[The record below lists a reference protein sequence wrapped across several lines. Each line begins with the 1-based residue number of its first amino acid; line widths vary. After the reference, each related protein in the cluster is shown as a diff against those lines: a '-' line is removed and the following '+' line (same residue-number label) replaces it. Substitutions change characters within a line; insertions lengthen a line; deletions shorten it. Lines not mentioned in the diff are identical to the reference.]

1 MQYTIMK
8 QLFVAFIFPFLLSG
22 TDSKSQD
29 LSAKEIVE
37 KAYYNERSEA
47 YTLDMTIEVIRPKWS
62 RALTT
67 RTWAKGFNYGMMVIT
82 APAKDEGVSFM
93 RLGSEGWNFLP
104 SIDRIVKISPSQMAQ
119 SWMGSDYTN
128 EDLLKEASILHDYTH
143 QLVDEE
149 NVDGVICYK
158 IEATPKPGAAVIWG
172 KKIVWIGK
180 EDLLERKTE
189 NYDELGDLIST
200 LTKTDIREIG
210 SKTIATTLTMTP
222 GNKEGYR
229 TVVTIL
235 GGDFKQE
242 IDDYFF
248 SKENMRQLN

>member
-1 MQYTIMK
+1 MK
-8 QLFVAFIFPFLLSG
+8 RLLIFFLLITCTAYSL
-22 TDSKSQD
+22 TTAQEIDPKS
-29 LSAKEIVE
+29 LVE

-67 RTWAKGFNYGMMVIT
+67 RTWAKGFKYGMMVIT

-104 SIDRIVKISPSQMAQ
+104 SIERIVKISPSQMAQ

-128 EDLLKEASILHDYTH
+128 EDLLKEASILNDYTH
-143 QLVDEE
+143 KLVGEE
-149 NVDGVICYK
+149 NADGTICYK
-158 IEATPKPGAAVIWG
+158 IEATPKSDAAVIWG

-180 EDLLERKTE
+180 EDLLERKVE
-189 NYDELGDLIST
+189 NYDELGSLIST
-200 LTKTDIREIG
+200 LIKTEIKEIG
-210 SKTIATTLTMTP
+210 GKSIATTLTITP
-222 GNKEGYR
+222 NNKNGYR

-235 GGDFKQE
+235 DGDFKKE
-242 IDDYFF
+242 IGDYFF